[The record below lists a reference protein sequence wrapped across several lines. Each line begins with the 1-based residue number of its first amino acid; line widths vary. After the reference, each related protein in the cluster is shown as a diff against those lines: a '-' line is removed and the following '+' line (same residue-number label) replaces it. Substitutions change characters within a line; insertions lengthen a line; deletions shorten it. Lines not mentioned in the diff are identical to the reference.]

1 MTTELINALIKA
13 QKEIDHIVQDEQNPF
28 FKSDF
33 ASLKAVFDSVKK
45 PLNDNGIYLQQESR
59 DHEGGACVETVFYG
73 HEGKLST
80 GNVFIPAIKH
90 DPQAFGSALSYA
102 KRYSLL
108 MACGVATTKEDDD
121 AEKAMQ
127 RPTKSVKIVNGD
139 KAVATPVRKAIDVKY
154 KLYKTPDNKAALATA
169 LNEIGLLN
177 ACRRLMPN
185 PKEEEQV
192 IIYNT
197 NKETIKKAK
206 DNSTDQQ
213 TQEAFESLIKL
224 YEETPKDKKSDFD
237 SSQRT
242 DRGSNG

>member
-1 MTTELINALIKA
+1 GVNKMTDKLINALIEA
-13 QKEIDHIVQDEQNPF
+13 QKEINHIVQDEQNPF

-45 PLNDNGIYLQQESR
+45 PLNDNGIYLQQESK
-59 DHEGGACVETVFYG
+59 DHENGVCVETIFYG
-73 HEGKLST
+73 HGGKLNT

-108 MACGVATTKEDDD
+108 LACGVATMKEDDD

-127 RPTKSVKIVNGD
+127 RSDNPNGKEVKKSAEI
-139 KAVATPVRKAIDVKY
+139 KY
-154 KLYKTPDNKAALATA
+154 KLYKNENNKAAVATS
-169 LNEIGLLN
+169 LNEVGLLN

-185 PKEEEQV
+185 PDEEDQV
-192 IIYNT
+192 IMYQT
-197 NKETIKKAK
+197 NAHTIKKAK
-206 DNSTDQQ
+206 DNAEDEETKSSL
-213 TQEAFESLIKL
+213 EALIHL
-224 YEETPKDKKSDFD
+224 YENKSKSEKVEFD

>member
-1 MTTELINALIKA
+1 MTTELINALIEA

-45 PLNDNGIYLQQESR
+45 PLNDNGIYLQQESK
-59 DHEGGACVETVFYG
+59 DHEGGVCVETIFYG
-73 HEGKLST
+73 HGGKLNT

-108 MACGVATTKEDDD
+108 MACGVATMKEDDD

-127 RPTKSVKIVNGD
+127 RNESSNIVEVKKSSDI
-139 KAVATPVRKAIDVKY
+139 KY
-154 KLYKTPDNKAALATA
+154 KLYKTPQNKAALATA

-185 PKEEEQV
+185 PKEEEHI

-224 YEETPKDKKSDFD
+224 YEENPKDKKADFD

>member
-1 MTTELINALIKA
+1 MTTELINALIEA

-45 PLNDNGIYLQQESR
+45 PLNDNGIYLQQESK
-59 DHEGGACVETVFYG
+59 DHEGGVCVETIFYG
-73 HEGKLST
+73 HGGKLST

-108 MACGVATTKEDDD
+108 MACGVATMKEDDD

-127 RPTKSVKIVNGD
+127 RDKTSNATEVK
-139 KAVATPVRKAIDVKY
+139 KASDIKY
-154 KLYKTPDNKAALATA
+154 KLYKNSNNKAAAATV
-169 LNEIGLLN
+169 LNEVGLLN

-185 PKEEEQV
+185 PQEEDHVVMYE
-192 IIYNT
+192 T
-197 NKETIKKAK
+197 NADTIKKAR
-206 DNSTDQQ
+206 DNSEEEETKDAL
-213 TQEAFESLIKL
+213 TNLINL
-224 YEETPKDKKSDFD
+224 YENKKVVKKDDFD